1 MLDRRDEIRE
11 VVAQTITN
19 LKTLAERKPEAPVK
33 GDDFNDMLAD
43 AKGVFPD
50 LLTIQRMKPVEGGT
64 TMGDLMIK
72 LSALDGAI
80 KSDVTARFHA
90 EIERQNRENSMD
102 DFFRPP

>member
-1 MLDRRDEIRE
+1 MLDRRDEVKE
-11 VVAQTITN
+11 VVVQMIAN

-33 GDDFNDMLAD
+33 GDDFNAILAD
-43 AKGVFPD
+43 AKEVFPG
-50 LLTIQRMKPVEGGT
+50 LLTIQRMNPVEGGT

-80 KSDVTARFHA
+80 KADVSARFHA